1 MFAKKLKI
9 YWKITRDHLEIIK
22 PLQVAEFIIF
32 QLKID
37 IFCGAVFTSHKSCIG
52 SDLEVQLT

>member
-37 IFCGAVFTSHKSCIG
+37 IFYAEDFRSHKS
-52 SDLEVQLT
+52 

>member
-37 IFCGAVFTSHKSCIG
+37 IFQAEDS
-52 SDLEVQLT
+52 Q

>member
-1 MFAKKLKI
+1 MFAKKLRI

-37 IFCGAVFTSHKSCIG
+37 IFYAEDLSSHKS
-52 SDLEVQLT
+52 